1 MTRTA
6 PTSLPLH
13 PLLAERWSPRGFDR
27 DHEIGDAQ
35 LDTLLEAARWAPSAA
50 NTQPWRFLVARRGTA
65 EFDAVHR
72 ALMPGNQAWADA
84 ASVLLVAAAVT
95 VGPDGTPLPW
105 ASYDTGQAV
114 AHLSVQAQ
122 HDGLAVHQMGG
133 FDRDALSSEFE
144 LPAEIT
150 PLVVVALGRHD
161 PDARLAE
168 PFASRERAARE
179 RLPLAELVLRRSAR
193 RSAAA

>member
-6 PTSLPLH
+6 PSSLPLH

-27 DHEIGDAQ
+27 DHEVGERQ
-35 LDTLLEAARWAPSAA
+35 LDALLEAARWAPSAA
-50 NTQPWRFLVARRGTA
+50 NTQPWRFVVARRGTVD
-65 EFDAVHR
+65 FDVVYR
-72 ALMPGNQAWADA
+72 ALAPGNQAWADA
-84 ASVLLVAAAVT
+84 ASVLIVAAAQT
-95 VGPDGTPLPW
+95 VSADGTPLPW

-133 FDRDALSSEFE
+133 FDRDRLAAEFD

-161 PDARLAE
+161 PDAQLPE
-168 PFASRERAARE
+168 PFASRERAVRE
-179 RLPLAELVLRRSAR
+179 RLPLDALLLQRDPRRT
-193 RSAAA
+193 AAA

>member
-6 PTSLPLH
+6 PTTLPLH
-13 PLLAERWSPRGFDR
+13 PVLAERWSPRGFDR
-27 DHEIGDAQ
+27 HHELDDAQ

-65 EFDAVHR
+65 EFDAVYR

-95 VGPDGTPLPW
+95 VGADGTPLPW

-122 HDGLAVHQMGG
+122 HDGVAVHQMGG
-133 FDRDALSSEFE
+133 FDRAALSAAFE
-144 LPAEIT
+144 LSDDVT

-161 PDARLAE
+161 PNARLAE
-168 PFASRERAARE
+168 PFASREHAARE
-179 RLPLAELVLRRSAR
+179 RLPLDELVLRRSAR